1 MYSGYRITFDSAGSW
16 DFDNDIARNVIIFDV
31 NNSSSSHADNDNNNV
46 LVLGERPTFRIN
58 GRVGSPERNFNIS
71 FSKASTKF
79 CLSLHLSLQMEKK
92 YLNLK
97 ATIKMLTFQ
106 LNLVLEV
113 FLMDLI
119 LLSQEKYP

>member
-46 LVLGERPTFRIN
+46 LVLGERPTFGIN

-71 FSKASTKF
+71 FSKAGTKF

-92 YLNLK
+92 YLDLK